1 MQILQPSAD
10 VQRGYGSILVGATA
24 ATTSPQSPRG
34 RHPIGHGS
42 DSLGFVNAGVVAVT
56 DKRFG
61 DRGPRSASTQ
71 TRDGGASVGRLS
83 KMSRDLGLFSAHK

>member
-10 VQRGYGSILVGATA
+10 VQRGYGSIIVGATA

-56 DKRFG
+56 DKRVRRQG
-61 DRGPRSASTQ
+61 TEIGLNSNSRRRRQRGSTVKNV
-71 TRDGGASVGRLS
+71 T
-83 KMSRDLGLFSAHK
+83 